1 METWEQMD
9 GVRRSNSTTTLHA
22 VVELL
27 NRIIRHPAACP
38 RPPRCSWPSK
48 LVALG
53 FRITFVNTTQRADG
67 EVTLA
72 SYGASVSLRSTTGSH
87 VARSSVLSEVMN
99 STQVF
104 GHVQERH

>member
-1 METWEQMD
+1 MAFGGVILLLRCTQSSSRCLPKATALQLAKQAGCTWIP
-9 GVRRSNSTTTLHA
+9 H
-22 VVELL
+22 
-27 NRIIRHPAACP
+27 H
-38 RPPRCSWPSK
+38 
-48 LVALG
+48 
-53 FRITFVNTTQRADG
+53 FRQHHTRRADG

-99 STQVF
+99 STQVS